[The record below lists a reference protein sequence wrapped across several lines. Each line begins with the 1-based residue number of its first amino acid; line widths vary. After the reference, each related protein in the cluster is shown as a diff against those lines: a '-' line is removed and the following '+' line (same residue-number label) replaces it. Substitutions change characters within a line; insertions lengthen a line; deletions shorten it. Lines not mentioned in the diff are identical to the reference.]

1 MQHLKTF
8 RVKGGKDKGIRM
20 MPLLLAE
27 ANKRRLRISTRNL
40 DNEVEVV
47 VAGFLKDINEF
58 YTVVCKEAE
67 EKDAY
72 CTPLE
77 DYPYY
82 IDWDASYQGLIA
94 EGMSKL
100 AEYGMKI
107 ESILHEMNS
116 KLDRI
121 DKKLDKLDEISNK
134 LDRLIEVI
142 RGKWEKLKG

>member
-40 DNEVEVV
+40 DNEVEV
-47 VAGFLKDINEF
+47 
-58 YTVVCKEAE
+58 
-67 EKDAY
+67 Y

>member
-8 RVKGGKDKGIRM
+8 RVKSRKDKGIRM

-58 YTVVCKEAE
+58 YTVACKEAE

-116 KLDRI
+116 KLD
-121 DKKLDKLDEISNK
+121 KLDEISNK

-142 RGKWEKLKG
+142 REKWEKLKG